1 MQSLDDPPPP
11 LAASTSLNTLQA
23 KLAAEN
29 LNVAASNAFD
39 LIRTL
44 RLCVLLL
51 DEEAIRAEEECEALD
66 VMEARLEAEEECV
79 ELESRLVEMRN
90 GDILNHNTK

>member
-1 MQSLDDPPPP
+1 MQTLEDPPPP
-11 LAASTSLNTLQA
+11 LAASVSLSTLQA

-51 DEEAIRAEEECEALD
+51 DEEAIRAEEECEALE
-66 VMEARLEAEEECV
+66 VMEAGLEAEQECG
-79 ELESRLVEMRN
+79 ELERRLAEMRN
-90 GDILNHNTK
+90 GEIGL